1 MTLRALRTFGFA
13 LSVVA
18 AVTAS
23 PPPAR
28 AVPLQIDLTINFQ
41 PPGPSEITDL
51 TGTAQFWWLGLN
63 ASVIGPLDKQI
74 NIASAVVVARQAIL
88 SPSRSV
94 RVTPASG
101 KIRVSLVSS
110 FGGTAGGFPAY
121 AFMLGPNDQPPGP
134 PDSPLA
140 LKFFEP
146 PGPVNEPP
154 GPPVIF
160 GGQISANDAWVEV
173 GDWQVTVEAATPLPG
188 ALAMFSGGLG
198 VIGLLGWRPEA
209 EGCGGRLIQN
219 T

>member
-23 PPPAR
+23 APPAR

-41 PPGPSEITDL
+41 PPGPPEITDL

-63 ASVIGPLDKQI
+63 ASVIGPLGKQI
-74 NIASAVVVARQAIL
+74 NIAAL
-88 SPSRSV
+88 SSSP
-94 RVTPASG
+94 G
-101 KIRVSLVSS
+101 KNSFSISFIPGDPCIGQNSCQLGFS

-121 AFMLGPNDQPPGP
+121 AFMLGLNDQPPGP
-134 PDSPLA
+134 PNSPLA

-160 GGQISANDAWVEV
+160 GGQIFANDAWVEV

-198 VIGLLGWRPEA
+198 VIGLLGWRRKRKGA
-209 EGCGGRLIQN
+209 AAD
-219 T
+219 